1 LGNPCDNQTE
11 LIEMRN
17 LVTAAAAAL
26 AMTLSLAAPALAD
39 HGTNNGPNNGQP
51 GYGQPG
57 YGQPGYG
64 QPGYGQPSGDEDR
77 GYGRG
82 GPRGPGYGRGDER
95 FDFDRHDRGFDRWER
110 GWDRHGFRDH
120 YRHRP
125 LSHWQII
132 RRLEVQGYYGVRGLR
147 PTRYGFGWRAFAFVG
162 RGHPVMIRVNPY
174 TGRVIDVRRI
184 WA

>member
-1 LGNPCDNQTE
+1 
-11 LIEMRN
+11 MRN

-26 AMTLSLAAPALAD
+26 ALTLSAAAPALAD
-39 HGTNNGPNNGQP
+39 HAPNGQGPNGQGP

-64 QPGYGQPSGDEDR
+64 DEDR
-77 GYGRG
+77 GYGGGDRG
-82 GPRGPGYGRGDER
+82 GPGYGKGDRGGPGYGRDGDR
-95 FDFDRHDRGFDRWER
+95 FDFDRHDRGFDKWER

-120 YRHRP
+120 QRHRQ

-132 RRLEVQGYYGVRGLR
+132 RRLEWQGYYGVRGLR
-147 PTRYGFGWRAFAFVG
+147 PARHGFGWRAFAFVG
-162 RGHPVMIRVNPY
+162 RGYPVMIRVNPY
-174 TGRVIDVRRI
+174 TGRVMDVRRL